1 MSSDRSSLE
10 VADELARSVA
20 SLQQL
25 LATARTLVD
34 PNAQEGERLDHLLQL
49 AERHA
54 GDIGANLPELIPT
67 AHLAGDDSGH

>member
-34 PNAQEGERLDHLLQL
+34 SNAQEGERLDHLLQL

-54 GDIGANLPELIPT
+54 DDIGANLPAP
-67 AHLAGDDSGH
+67 